1 MTQQQ
6 VIPEAAVEAAARII
20 YRDSGRKRVMSY
32 RDAKEACEAD
42 ARDILEAAAPHMLS
56 HEREETRLAHLDA
69 VVNAGTLSKHEALV
83 DELRYVADNKTADN
97 AIGRWWG
104 GVIRGAIDRHLGSQ
118 P

>member
-42 ARDILEAAAPHMLS
+42 ARDILEAAAPHMLT
-56 HEREETRLAHLDA
+56 EAKADA
-69 VVNAGTLSKHEALV
+69 WDECMASLV
-83 DELRYVADNKTADN
+83 DEDGTKVE
-97 AIGRWWG
+97 
-104 GVIRGAIDRHLGSQ
+104 VIASTNPYRSQ
-118 P
+118 A